1 MSQIITRVCALELS
15 RREKFVILIKLACIF
30 SKVVYIMNH
39 QERPFLDRLRV
50 RN

>member
-1 MSQIITRVCALELS
+1 MRQIIARACALMMS
-15 RREKFVILIKLACIF
+15 SGEKFVILIKLACIF

-39 QERPFLDRLRV
+39 LERPFLDRLRV